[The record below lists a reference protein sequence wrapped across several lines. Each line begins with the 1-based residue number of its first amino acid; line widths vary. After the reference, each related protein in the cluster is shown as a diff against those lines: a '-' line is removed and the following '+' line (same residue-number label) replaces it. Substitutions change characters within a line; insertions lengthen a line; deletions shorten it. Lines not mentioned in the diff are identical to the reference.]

1 MYLCGPRNREN
12 SVQAPTT
19 VRHPLAGADAGA
31 SFIKLAMETPQGGT
45 ALQRLDGDAYA
56 QAATQLKEPESRH
69 ALRAALTGCGAG
81 ALARELGGSALEVN
95 EFQAWGLGA
104 RQLLADAGQ
113 PLDRF
118 LLVSVGTGTS
128 ALLVEPRGTQRV
140 GGTALGGGTLLGLAD
155 ALLDSRDF
163 GEIVRLAEQ
172 GDRGCVDLLVED
184 LYPEGAPG
192 LPGSLNAASFGKL
205 ARGLPA
211 QPADR
216 AHALLGLLGEN
227 IGMLCA
233 ALATQHRVAHV
244 VFGGGTLRDNTR
256 LCDLLRAICLAEGH
270 QPLLLQDGEFV
281 GAVGALVHAREHTLE
296 PAGS

>member
-1 MYLCGPRNREN
+1 VYLWNSRNREN
-12 SVQAPTT
+12 SVQAPATA
-19 VRHPLAGADAGA
+19 RHSLAGADAGA
-31 SFIKLAMETPQGGT
+31 SVIKLAVETPQGGIS
-45 ALQRLDGDAYA
+45 LQRVDGDARA
-56 QAATQLKEPESRH
+56 RAAAQLKALEGGGS
-69 ALRAALTGCGAG
+69 LRAALTGCGAR
-81 ALARELGGSALEVN
+81 ALAQEIGGSLLEVD

-104 RQLLADAGQ
+104 RKLLVDAGQ

-128 ALLVEPRGTQRV
+128 ALLVEPSGTRRV

-163 GEIVRLAEQ
+163 AEIVRLAEQ
-172 GDRGCVDLLVED
+172 GDRGGVDLLVED

-192 LPGSLNAASFGKL
+192 LPGGLNAASFGKL
-205 ARGLPA
+205 ARGLPGR
-211 QPADR
+211 PADR

-233 ALATQHRVAHV
+233 ALAAQHRVDHV
-244 VFGGGTLRDNTR
+244 VFGGGTLRDNPR
-256 LCDLLRAICLAEGH
+256 LCDLLRAMCLAGGH

-281 GAVGALVHAREHTLE
+281 GAVGALVHAREHALE